1 MIAEPILQCVNVS
14 VGYDQPILHDINL
27 EIGRGEIVALL
38 GASGSGKSTLLRTLC
53 GLLPPM
59 SGEVLLF
66 GQSLYELRE
75 DGRNDLLRRIGFA
88 FQADALFSSMT
99 VEENV
104 ALPLREL
111 TDLPTSLIREMVR
124 MRLELVGIGELARRF
139 RSQMSGGQRKR
150 AALAR
155 ASILDPELIFADEP
169 TAGLDPVV
177 AADVDATLVQFQKTL
192 GSTIVVVS
200 HELASIRATADRAIM
215 LAEGSVVADGTL
227 EELTQSQHEAVHQ
240 FFHARAE

>member
-1 MIAEPILQCVNVS
+1 
-14 VGYDQPILHDINL
+14 
-27 EIGRGEIVALL
+27 
-38 GASGSGKSTLLRTLC
+38 
-53 GLLPPM
+53 
-59 SGEVLLF
+59 
-66 GQSLYELRE
+66 
-75 DGRNDLLRRIGFA
+75 
-88 FQADALFSSMT
+88 
-99 VEENV
+99 
-104 ALPLREL
+104 
-111 TDLPTSLIREMVR
+111 
-124 MRLELVGIGELARRF
+124 
-139 RSQMSGGQRKR
+139 MSGGQRKR